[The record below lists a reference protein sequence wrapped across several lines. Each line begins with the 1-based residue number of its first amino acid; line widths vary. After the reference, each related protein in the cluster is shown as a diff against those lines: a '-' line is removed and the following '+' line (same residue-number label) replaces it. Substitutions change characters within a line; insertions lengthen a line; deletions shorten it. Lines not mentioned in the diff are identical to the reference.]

1 MSTGELVTHAGGSVA
16 SAKGLALL
24 LRELQARN
32 RSGNYVLLNLNEVG
46 ISGCH
51 SEDRIEMRIVLKK
64 DGNA

>member
-1 MSTGELVTHAGGSVA
+1 MSTGELVTHASGRVA
-16 SAKGLALL
+16 SAKQRGLW

-32 RSGNYVLLNLNEVG
+32 SAGNYVLLNLNEVG